1 MFYDLNNRKEFL
13 DFLERTPE
21 ISVSIDKKNGGYIVN
36 FPEGAQY
43 TNYTYFMG
51 NLTLSC
57 IYNGEKICFPEDIK
71 IYKKKKGKKA

>member
-1 MFYDLNNRKEFL
+1 MFRDLNNREEFL

-21 ISVSIDKKNGGYIVN
+21 ITISVDKKTGAYIVN
-36 FPEGAQY
+36 FPEGAEK
-43 TNYTYFMG
+43 TSSTYCSG

-71 IYKKKKGKKA
+71 IYKKKGKKT